1 MYSQTTD
8 GSDGCNPLMGKTDRE
23 NATSAARLEC
33 NLGPLRRVSLVLA
46 EGHGRDNLGSA
57 ASSSFAQGYA
67 APTDGHCHLDSASGH
82 GTATTTWIIGHGTT
96 SRAWSTALSFSWIVS
111 RLTARTPGHG
121 RSRVEGTTACA
132 CGAQV
137 KTTAE
142 TSCSTS
148 GLILTSGFIFNYTL
162 RESSVAPIIPPRER
176 GSEHSTAVF
185 RMRTRDGSSAA
196 MRRARMHALV
206 VRDLLFV
213 AGG

>member
-82 GTATTTWIIGHGTT
+82 GTATTTWIIDHATLL
-96 SRAWSTALSFSWIVS
+96 STRLPWLSLPSVYVERIRCFAT
-111 RLTARTPGHG
+111 LTCLA
-121 RSRVEGTTACA
+121 
-132 CGAQV
+132 
-137 KTTAE
+137 K
-142 TSCSTS
+142 
-148 GLILTSGFIFNYTL
+148 LIGDVHVDSL
-162 RESSVAPIIPPRER
+162 
-176 GSEHSTAVF
+176 HWC
-185 RMRTRDGSSAA
+185 
-196 MRRARMHALV
+196 
-206 VRDLLFV
+206 
-213 AGG
+213 